1 MLKKQRVFTMLL
13 CILID
18 CATTMA
24 WAQTHHP
31 ISNSGISTTG
41 TVPEQM
47 YVSSSS
53 ATNSQS
59 IPSYNNT
66 STTNITNI
74 TNTANSGNTGNA
86 GNIGNT
92 ANTTS
97 SLNTLTDSLTRSTN
111 ASNTTN
117 STNTINSP
125 NPPPTTVTVTSSAP
139 PESFI
144 PRVIPRFEP
153 LSRYGNPASY
163 MVSGKIYTLRSEKE
177 PYHETGIASW
187 YGPGFHRLRTSSG
200 ETYDMHSMT
209 AAHKTLPIP
218 CYVKVKN
225 LQNGKEITVR
235 VNDRGPFHEGRIIDL
250 SYAAAKELGVVGSGT
265 AMVDVSSVEITAE
278 RSNTSEN
285 ASSNTPY
292 NLQNYSANVQQAIYS
307 STNCASLNST
317 SSNSATSNSASS
329 NSTTSQAISSHEN
342 QFYLQ
347 LAVFSQP
354 ESAEKLRTTLQPR
367 VPEPIKIESK
377 HIGDKLFYA
386 VILGP
391 VVNHERAD
399 TLSGKLVAIGY
410 NKPMVFMN

>member
-1 MLKKQRVFTMLL
+1 MSPSLGL
-13 CILID
+13 
-18 CATTMA
+18 
-24 WAQTHHP
+24 
-31 ISNSGISTTG
+31 
-41 TVPEQM
+41 
-47 YVSSSS
+47 VS
-53 ATNSQS
+53 
-59 IPSYNNT
+59 
-66 STTNITNI
+66 
-74 TNTANSGNTGNA
+74 
-86 GNIGNT
+86 
-92 ANTTS
+92 NTTS
-97 SLNTLTDSLTRSTN
+97 ESL
-111 ASNTTN
+111 
-117 STNTINSP
+117 
-125 NPPPTTVTVTSSAP
+125 
-139 PESFI
+139 I

-265 AMVDVSSVEITAE
+265 AMVDVSSVEIPAE
-278 RSNTSEN
+278 GTNTSTSNNAPNNGAYNNLNPSEN
-285 ASSNTPY
+285 IQQTSSMSSSSSYNTPPPRAA
-292 NLQNYSANVQQAIYS
+292 L
-307 STNCASLNST
+307 
-317 SSNSATSNSASS
+317 
-329 NSTTSQAISSHEN
+329 SHEN

-354 ESAEKLRTTLQPR
+354 QFAEKLRQTLQPR
-367 VPEPIKIESK
+367 VPEPINVEPK

-391 VVNHERAD
+391 VTNHDRAD